1 MSTTAITPNNKIKY
15 IIGIDFGHGETSAA
29 YCSIDNDDDPID
41 LEITPGRKSIPSAIC
56 TETTP
61 EGQRIHYIGYQA
73 VNNSGKKDSLV

>member
-56 TETTP
+56 T
-61 EGQRIHYIGYQA
+61 
-73 VNNSGKKDSLV
+73 